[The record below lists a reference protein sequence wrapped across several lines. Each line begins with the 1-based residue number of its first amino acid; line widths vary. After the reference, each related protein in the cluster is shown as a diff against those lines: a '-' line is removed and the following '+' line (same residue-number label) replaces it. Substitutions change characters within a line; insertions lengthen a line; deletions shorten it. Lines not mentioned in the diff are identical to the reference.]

1 MKKKSIISAILAGV
15 MTISMM
21 SFTAF
26 ASETEIQQ
34 PEIVG
39 NTISVDSVPEL
50 KWLSDY
56 SYKTDV
62 TQKVEG
68 VPFDFAGYTVK
79 ITSNIENVGSFKP
92 IKEFRGNMVGEVE
105 DQEYATISGMTV
117 NEATGGAGLCAW
129 SGNGSFTKLII
140 SDSTIHTD
148 DANAGA
154 FAGNGFTSSFTKCK
168 TLNVS
173 VSGKRFVGGITGYCY
188 SNITNC
194 EVSSDA
200 TGTASVAANNPTAS
214 LLSLED
220 GDNIGGIVGFM
231 GEGSMKVR
239 DCTVNGV
246 TITGARQVGGI
257 SGFENYG
264 NTIDHCEV
272 YNSNISAKGSGIALS
287 NRTPNVGGIVGQF
300 GVGTSTQWM
309 TVTNNIIENVEIV
322 QSLSGKSY
330 IGWAVGDSHYKQNS
344 NYYVISGNSQS
355 NVSLTKAGSAA
366 PFAEIGNEVTNLK
379 TDN

>member
-1 MKKKSIISAILAGV
+1 MKKKSIISTIIAGV

-39 NTISVDSVPEL
+39 NTIIVDSVPEL

-56 SYKTDV
+56 SYKIDV

-92 IKEFRGNMVGEVE
+92 IKEFRGNMVGEVA

-140 SDSTIHTD
+140 ADSTIHTD

-154 FAGNGFTSSFTKCK
+154 FAGNGFTSSFTNCK

-188 SNITNC
+188 SNIENC
-194 EVSSDA
+194 TVSSD
-200 TGTASVAANNPTAS
+200 TNGSASVLANNPDAN
-214 LLSLED
+214 LLAED
-220 GDNIGGIVGFM
+220 GDNIGGIVGYM
-231 GEGSMKVR
+231 GEGSMKVLE
-239 DCTVNGV
+239 CTVDGV
-246 TITGARQVGGI
+246 TIAGARQVGGI
-257 SGFENYG
+257 AGLENYG
-264 NTIDHCEV
+264 NTINKCV
-272 YNSNISAKGSGIALS
+272 VKKSNISSEGTFVAIRQ
-287 NRTPNVGGIVGQF
+287 RTPNVGGIVGQF
-300 GVGTSTQWM
+300 NQGTSTQWL
-309 TVTNNIIENVEIV
+309 TVTNNTVEDV
-322 QSLSGKSY
+322 QISQGLSGKSY
-330 IGWAVGDSHYKQNS
+330 IGWAVGDSHYTQNS

-355 NVSLTKAGSAA
+355 NVTLTKAGSAA